1 MKKLSKQNYGVFIT
15 HVEWLKHYAVKWLP
29 GYFAGIV
36 CSAVRVELVQEPVAG
51 ETVQS
56 LLAVFVFRLLLD
68 LDAVSLVV

>member
-1 MKKLSKQNYGVFIT
+1 M
-15 HVEWLKHYAVKWLP
+15 KWLP
-29 GYFAGIV
+29 GCFAGIV

-56 LLAVFVFRLLLD
+56 LLAVFVFQLLLD